1 MTRKIMSRMIE
12 LADHQFETWETIA
25 IAVMD
30 YISEEELAKIAIKE
44 EFIDHDDEILTG
56 IHINKDN
63 NY

>member
-1 MTRKIMSRMIE
+1 MIE

>member
-1 MTRKIMSRMIE
+1 MIE

-30 YISEEELAKIAIKE
+30 HISEEELAKIAIKE
-44 EFIDHDDEILTG
+44 EFIDNDDEILTG

-63 NY
+63 ADE